1 MNKVMAKLFPFKGI
15 LYNKKKLKK
24 LARVMSPPYDV
35 VPPQLQEELYK
46 QSEFNVIRLILGKE
60 FPGDTEYNNKYV
72 RAATSLSGW
81 IRHEILL
88 QDLKPAMY
96 VYEQVFSI
104 RRKKYRRLGFI
115 ALLRLEDMGRGK
127 VFPHEETLSK
137 PKLDRIELIRATAAN
152 LDSVFA
158 MFSDEKLKVVK
169 ALKPALKRKPVIEV
183 KDGENNINRLWR
195 IDQRS
200 VISKIIKEMKDK
212 PVFIADGHHRY
223 EAALRYKAEMREKNT
238 RFTEEESYNHIM
250 MYFTPV
256 ENPGLVVLPIH
267 RLIRPLPY
275 LEVSRFEEELK
286 NYFEVTEYPFGPR
299 TLEKQKAKL
308 LREIEKRQGRHA
320 FGMIIKE
327 VNKLYLL
334 VLRNPEAVDMLVE
347 EEKPEAWKRLD
358 VTILRALVLEKIL
371 NVPNEEYLA
380 FTKDAD
386 EAIDKVKNGEFQIA
400 FLLNPTQVSDILT
413 IASKFE
419 KMPQKSTYFY
429 PKLLTGLVMH
439 RIVHGE
445 KVA

>member
-1 MNKVMAKLFPFKGI
+1 MAKLFPFKGI
-15 LYNKKKLKK
+15 LYNKKKLKN
-24 LARVMSPPYDV
+24 LAKVMSPPYDV
-35 VPPQLQEELYK
+35 ISPDLRDELYK
-46 QSEFNVIRLILGKE
+46 KSEFNIIRLILGKE
-60 FPGDTEYNNKYV
+60 FPGDSEYNNKYV
-72 RAATSLSGW
+72 RAATTLSGW
-81 IRHEILL
+81 LRHEILI
-88 QDLKPAMY
+88 QDPKPAIY
-96 VYEQVFSI
+96 VYEQVFTVK
-104 RRKKYRRLGFI
+104 RQKLRRLGFI
-115 ALLRLEDMGRGK
+115 SLLRLEDMGRGK

-152 LDSVFA
+152 LDCVFA
-158 MFSDEKLKVVK
+158 MFSDEKLKV
-169 ALKPALKRKPVIEV
+169 LKVLKQATKRKPTIEL
-183 KDGENNINRLWR
+183 KDHENTVNRLWR
-195 IDQRS
+195 VDQRS
-200 VISKIIKEMKDK
+200 AIGKIVKEMKDK

-223 EAALRYKAEMREKNT
+223 EAALRNKAEMKEKNT

-267 RLIRPLPY
+267 RLIRTLPF
-275 LEVSRFEEELK
+275 LDVARLEEELK

-299 TLEKQKAKL
+299 TLNKQKAKL
-308 LREIEKRQGRHA
+308 LRELEKRAGRHA
-320 FGMIIKE
+320 FGMIVKE
-327 VNKLYLL
+327 VGKLYLL
-334 VLRNPEAVDMLVE
+334 TLRNVEAVDVLVE

-358 VTILRALVLEKIL
+358 VTILRALVLERIL

-413 IASKFE
+413 IAGKFE

-429 PKLLTGLVMH
+429 PKLLTGLVIN

-445 KVA
+445 KVV

>member
-1 MNKVMAKLFPFKGI
+1 MAKLFPFKGI
-15 LYNKKKLKK
+15 LYNKKKLKNPAK
-24 LARVMSPPYDV
+24 VMSPPYDV
-35 VPPQLQEELYK
+35 VSPNLRDELYK

-72 RAATSLSGW
+72 RAATSFSGW
-81 IRHEILL
+81 LRHEVLIE
-88 QDLKPAMY
+88 DLKPAIY
-96 VYEQVFSI
+96 VYEQVFSVK
-104 RRKKYRRLGFI
+104 RHKYRRLGFI

-152 LDSVFA
+152 LDCVFA

-169 ALKPALKRKPVIEV
+169 ALKPATKRKPTIEV
-183 KDGENNINRLWR
+183 KDHENTINRLWR
-195 IDQRS
+195 VDQRS
-200 VISKIIKEMKDK
+200 VIGKIVKEMKDK

-250 MYFTPV
+250 MYFAPV

-286 NYFEVTEYPFGPR
+286 NYFEVMEYPFGPR

-320 FGMIIKE
+320 FGMAIKE

-334 VLRNPEAVDMLVE
+334 ALRNPEAVDMLVE

-386 EAIDKVKNGEFQIA
+386 EAIDKVRNGEFQIA

>member
-1 MNKVMAKLFPFKGI
+1 MAKLFPFKGI

-46 QSEFNVIRLILGKE
+46 QSEFNIIRLILGKE

-81 IRHEILL
+81 LRHEILL

-158 MFSDEKLKVVK
+158 MFSDEKLKVAK
-169 ALKPALKRKPVIEV
+169 ALKPATKRKPVIEV
-183 KDGENNINRLWR
+183 KDRENTINRLWR

-267 RLIRPLPY
+267 RLIRPLPF
-275 LEVSRFEEELK
+275 LEVPRFEEELK

-308 LREIEKRQGRHA
+308 LRELEKRQGQHA
-320 FGMIIKE
+320 FGMAIKE

-439 RIVHGE
+439 RIVHGD